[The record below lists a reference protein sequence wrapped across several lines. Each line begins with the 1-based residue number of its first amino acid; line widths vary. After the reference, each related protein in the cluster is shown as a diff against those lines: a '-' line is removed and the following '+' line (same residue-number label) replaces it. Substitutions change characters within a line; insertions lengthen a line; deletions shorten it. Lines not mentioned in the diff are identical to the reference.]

1 MKYGSFPFVA
11 LLVVGLGSMA
21 SAQVPANQPTAT
33 PNVRIAHPAEIEL
46 QLKTLADQFAA
57 AGMLDEAR
65 AAKALQERVH
75 QAHYQRLL
83 AIHQQQPADLSRMQV
98 RLFVRIAQVVITP
111 ETEATLTE
119 LFGKSPLPGANVDPI
134 QSLVCE
140 PVRLQKLVETL
151 EQNPGQLRISPTT
164 HFTMPNGRSAQFRYA
179 PELGP
184 TVQVSPTIEAMDKPG
199 VTLNATAKLV
209 RSDLVKLTL
218 AAAHGSQ
225 TPAAQ
230 SEVARSRLQLELDV
244 HVGKTLALRGLRSS
258 RVAAETSRVPVLGEV
273 PGLGRLFSSTKTSTS
288 HVDYLI
294 FLSTEAM
301 APPAATVTRAVAPS
315 GIEPAAY
322 SPAVNSR

>member
-1 MKYGSFPFVA
+1 MKYGYFPLVA
-11 LLVVGLGSMA
+11 LLIVGLVSIA
-21 SAQVPANQPTAT
+21 AAQAPANQPTAT

-46 QLKTLADQFAA
+46 QLKGLADQFAA

-98 RLFVRIAQVVITP
+98 RLFVRIAQIIITP
-111 ETEATLTE
+111 ETEATLSE
-119 LFGKSPLPGANVDPI
+119 LFGKSPHTGTNVDPI
-134 QSLVCE
+134 QSLICE
-140 PVRLQKLVETL
+140 PARLQKLVETL

-184 TVQVSPTIEAMDKPG
+184 TVQVSSTIEAMDNPG
-199 VTLNATAKLV
+199 LTLNARANLV

-322 SPAVNSR
+322 SPAVIPR

>member
-1 MKYGSFPFVA
+1 MKYGYFPLVA
-11 LLVVGLGSMA
+11 LLIVGLGSIA
-21 SAQVPANQPTAT
+21 SAQVPANQPTAA

-83 AIHQQQPADLSRMQV
+83 AIHQQQPADLSKMQV
-98 RLFVRIAQVVITP
+98 RLFVRIAQVIITP

-140 PVRLQKLVETL
+140 PARLQKLVETL
-151 EQNPGQLRISPTT
+151 EQTPGQLRISPTT
-164 HFTMPNGRSAQFRYA
+164 HFTMPKGRSAQFRYA

-184 TVQVSPTIEAMDKPG
+184 NVQVSPTIEAMDNPG
-199 VTLNATAKLV
+199 LTLNATANLV

-218 AAAHGSQ
+218 AASHVTQAPGGPGVVVR
-225 TPAAQ
+225 TRLQ
-230 SEVARSRLQLELDV
+230 SELEV
-244 HVGKTLALRGLRSS
+244 HVGKTLALHGLRSS
-258 RVAAETSRVPVLGEV
+258 RLAAETSRVPVLGEV

-294 FLSTEAM
+294 FLSSEAM
-301 APPAATVTRAVAPS
+301 APSAATVTRPVAPS
-315 GIEPAAY
+315 VIEPAAY
-322 SPAVNSR
+322 SPAVIPR